1 MKAYLLSFLLFLIC
15 SVVWLVFL
23 QIETREHLFV
33 FVAAVVDSQVAAL
46 ANKSSVQLPVLVQ
59 TTSGELYSTALV
71 ITFLQRPFE

>member
-15 SVVWLVFL
+15 VVVWLVFL
-23 QIETREHLFV
+23 QIETREHFFV

-46 ANKSSVQLPVLVQ
+46 ADKSSVQLPVLVQ

-71 ITFLQRPFE
+71 ITVLAKTF